1 MGPKPKSIVSIE
13 KAKSILDSYDGIEY
27 GCSLEFLKPI
37 MDLHKKL
44 LEEDLHLFESR
55 NNVISFGD
63 FLAQKHCPVFL
74 DAMCKLLVKRA
85 GVPINFSATKYLY
98 IHQDVAKSGLDP
110 YEHYLRFG
118 RSEGRLV

>member
-1 MGPKPKSIVSIE
+1 
-13 KAKSILDSYDGIEY
+13 
-27 GCSLEFLKPI
+27 

-74 DAMCKLLVKRA
+74 DAMWVACQKT
-85 GVPINFSATKYLY
+85 GVPINFSATKYLL
-98 IHQDVAKSGLDP
+98 H
-110 YEHYLRFG
+110 
-118 RSEGRLV
+118 